1 MLLNITQ
8 DNNPMK
14 IIQYDGFELDHFDS
28 AKNFRIY
35 QISLIKKFI
44 KGKFLE
50 VGAGKGGLIPFYK
63 KFAKDI
69 SILEPEKKLFRI
81 LKKKYSRKKIKIIN
95 KTIKDIKT
103 KFDTIVYYDVLEH
116 IRDDFKEV
124 RNAEKKLIKNGYLIF
139 SVPAYQSFYSSFDK
153 SVGHYRRYNKKDF
166 IELEKKTTLKIE
178 KLVYYDS
185 MGFLFL
191 VLNKVFSLKQTN
203 LKNKI
208 YLWNLLMPI
217 SRLID
222 FLTFNKFGKSLLC
235 VFKKC

>member
-1 MLLNITQ
+1 
-8 DNNPMK
+8 MK
-14 IIQYDGFELDHFDS
+14 IVQYDGFELEHFDS
-28 AKNFRIY
+28 AKNFRKY

-63 KFAKDI
+63 KFVKDI
-69 SILEPEKKLFRI
+69 TILEPEIKLFRI
-81 LKKKYSRKKIKIIN
+81 LKKKYSSKEIKIK
-95 KTIKDIKT
+95 KQTIKNVKT
-103 KFDTIVYYDVLEH
+103 KFDIIIYYDVLEH
-116 IRDDFKEV
+116 IKHDLNEIKF
-124 RNAEKKLIKNGYLIF
+124 AEKKLNKNGYLIF
-139 SVPAYQSFYSSFDK
+139 GVPAYQAFYSSFDK
-153 SVGHYRRYNKKDF
+153 SVGHYRRYNKKNF
-166 IELEKKTTLKIE
+166 IKLEKKIGLKIE

-191 VLNKVFSLKQTN
+191 VLNKLLSLKQTN

-208 YLWNLLMPI
+208 YIWNLLMPI
-217 SRLID
+217 SKLID